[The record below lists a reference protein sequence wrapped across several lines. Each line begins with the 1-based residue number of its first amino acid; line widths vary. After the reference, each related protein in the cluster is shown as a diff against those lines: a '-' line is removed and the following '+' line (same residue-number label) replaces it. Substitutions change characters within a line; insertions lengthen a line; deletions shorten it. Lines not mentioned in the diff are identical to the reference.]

1 MEPEVSGPSR
11 SVGEGGTRRPAT
23 RRRQLAWE
31 PRTYRAS
38 VAPAGLTC
46 FEVMLRETDL
56 QICATR
62 DLSAAALEL
71 VSLAR
76 TELESYIAR
85 DPRFAESYVPVAV
98 APDAPRIVA
107 DMARVAAAVGVG
119 PMAAVAG
126 AVAQYVAEGLAELS
140 DEVIVENG
148 GDVYLIGATER
159 TLALWAGEHGA
170 QGVGLVIAPGEL
182 PLGVCT
188 SSGRIGPSKSFG
200 EADAMTVLARDG
212 ALADAAA
219 TALGNRIHGPADL
232 EAVLEAA
239 RGIDGLAGVVATI
252 DGHIG
257 AWGAVRLTA
266 LPT

>member
-1 MEPEVSGPSR
+1 MERERARVVLLYGARTSTIDLR
-11 SVGEGGTRRPAT
+11 EARVV
-23 RRRQLAWE
+23 WE

-38 VAPAGLTC
+38 VAPSGLTC
-46 FEVMLRETDL
+46 FEVALRETDL
-56 QICATR
+56 QICATN
-62 DLSAAALEL
+62 DLSGPAREL
-71 VSLAR
+71 IASAR
-76 TELESYIAR
+76 AELESYIAR
-85 DPRFAESYVPVAV
+85 DPRFAESYVPVTV
-98 APDAPRIVA
+98 AADAPRIVA
-107 DMARVAAAVGVG
+107 DMARAAAAVGVG

-126 AVAQYVAEGLAELS
+126 AVAQYVAQGLSALS

-148 GDVYLIGATER
+148 GDVYLVGATER
-159 TLALWAGEHGA
+159 TMALWAGEHGV
-170 QGVGLVIAPGEL
+170 QGVGLVIPPDML

-200 EADAMTVLARDG
+200 EADAMTVLARDA

-232 EAVLEAA
+232 EGVLDAA
-239 RGIDGLAGVVATI
+239 RGIEGLAGVVATI

>member
-1 MEPEVSGPSR
+1 V
-11 SVGEGGTRRPAT
+11 V
-23 RRRQLAWE
+23 WE

-38 VAPAGLTC
+38 VAPTGLLC
-46 FEVMLRETDL
+46 FEVVLRETDL
-56 QICATR
+56 QICASH
-62 DLSAAALEL
+62 DLTGPAREL
-71 VSLAR
+71 IAQAR
-76 TELESYIAR
+76 EELESYITR

-107 DMARVAAAVGVG
+107 DMARAAAAVGVG

-126 AVAQYVAEGLAELS
+126 AVAQYVALGLSPLS
-140 DEVIVENG
+140 GEVIVENG
-148 GDVYLIGATER
+148 GDIYLIGETER
-159 TLALWAGEHGA
+159 TVALWAGAQGV
-170 QGVGLVIAPGEL
+170 QGVGLVIAPEAM

-188 SSGRIGPSKSFG
+188 SSGRIGPSESFG
-200 EADAMTVLARDG
+200 KADAMTVLARDA

-219 TALGNRIHGPADL
+219 TALGNRIHGPEDL
-232 EAVLEAA
+232 DAVLEAA
-239 RGIDGLAGVVATI
+239 RGIEGLTGVVATI